1 MAAAPKN
8 VDINLVRKLTPLDT
22 LTLPKVEEILA
33 KSAVQKIPV
42 GRVLFKEGDRDKW
55 TVYLL
60 TGTIELSS
68 EDGKSENI
76 KPGTNIALKP
86 LAKGTPRPLTATAK
100 TEVSVLIIDT
110 ELLDI
115 MVNWNAPGSIEVSD
129 FDSEDEDED
138 DWMTKFLNSNAFI
151 QLPTSNMQ
159 ALMMKLEEMPM
170 RKGKMVIKEGDSV
183 DNHYYIIKQGQCIVS
198 RKDEKTGKQIPLAI
212 LKTGV
217 GFGEEALITGAAR
230 GATVSMKSDGIV
242 LKLVKEDFIELLA
255 KPLIHFITDKE
266 IEAVSPSDIV
276 YIDVRNKLEHKA
288 NGIEGSIHCPIQTIR
303 EKITTLDPEQHYIV
317 YSNEEN
323 RASSAAFLFIQQ
335 GYEVSVLRKGVGKP
349 NIDEVLLEA
358 AEAEENTDPENAIE
372 ITTSTEAVLGN
383 EPKVNND
390 NVNNELAQC
399 KGDYEKQLAISEQAR
414 KKAEEM
420 IMRLK
425 TELQKTREIA
435 QKESKIAKNA
445 VLLARK
451 ADARAKQLEA
461 ELKELKGS

>member
-1 MAAAPKN
+1 MAVSPKN

-22 LTLPKVEEILA
+22 LTLPKVEEVLA
-33 KSAVQKIPV
+33 KSAVQKIPS

-55 TVYLL
+55 TVFLL
-60 TGTIELSS
+60 SGTIELSATN
-68 EDGKSENI
+68 GKTEVVN
-76 KPGTNIALKP
+76 PGTNIALKP

-100 TEVSVLIIDT
+100 SEVNVLIIDT
-110 ELLDI
+110 ELLDL

-129 FDSEDEDED
+129 FDSEEEDED

-151 QLPTSNMQ
+151 QLPAANMQ

-170 RKGKMVIKEGDSV
+170 RKGKMVIKEGDSA

-198 RKDEKTGKQIPLAI
+198 RKDEKSGKQIPLAI

-230 GATVSMKSDGIV
+230 GATVSMKTDGVV
-242 LKLVKEDFIELLA
+242 LKLIKEDFIELLA

-266 IEAVSPSDIV
+266 IEAVNPSDII
-276 YIDVRNKLEHKA
+276 YIDVRNRAEHRA
-288 NGIEGSIHCPIQTIR
+288 NGVEGSLHCPIRTIR
-303 EKITTLDPEQHYIV
+303 EKISTLDPALHYIV

-349 NIDEVLLEA
+349 DIDEADLEDELEEELVQTPSITEESA
-358 AEAEENTDPENAIE
+358 LATNSKPAELPPLNGNAGVEEYQKRLTASEEARKRAEAMVAK
-372 ITTSTEAVLGN
+372 L
-383 EPKVNND
+383 KV
-390 NVNNELAQC
+390 
-399 KGDYEKQLAISEQAR
+399 
-414 KKAEEM
+414 
-420 IMRLK
+420 
-425 TELQKTREIA
+425 ELQKTREIA

-445 VLLARK
+445 VAIVRK
-451 ADARAKQLEA
+451 AEAKVKQLEA
-461 ELKELKGS
+461 EVSRLKGEQ